1 MYNNPSSPMAAGIG
15 SGALAYTGA
24 GDIFWVGLAGFA
36 LLATG
41 MAIARMVP
49 RSEAVAG
56 ASSNDAD

>member
-1 MYNNPSSPMAAGIG
+1 MAAGIG

-41 MAIARMVP
+41 MAVARMVP
-49 RSEAVAG
+49 RSELVADT
-56 ASSNDAD
+56 AADDVD

>member
-1 MYNNPSSPMAAGIG
+1 MYNNPTSPLAAGVG

-24 GDIFWVGLAGFA
+24 GDFFWAGLAGFA

-49 RSEAVAG
+49 RSEAATQSPG
-56 ASSNDAD
+56 DASD